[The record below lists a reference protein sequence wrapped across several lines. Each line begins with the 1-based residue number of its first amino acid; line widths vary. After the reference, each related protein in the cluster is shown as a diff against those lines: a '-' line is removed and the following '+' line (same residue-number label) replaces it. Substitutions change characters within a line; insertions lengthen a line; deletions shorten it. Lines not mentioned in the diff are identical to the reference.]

1 MVDYFGL
8 LPLGYCSDL
17 ENKVE
22 FDEDNLDFLEIKD
35 EEEEQILVT
44 NENQIV
50 LQSPHSP
57 VYIGTK
63 NSRLRV
69 TYTEIIDGLER
80 ITILLNYDFTTT
92 IELPICENMQL
103 WKKFNSD
110 GEVEIIPIDVRDMT
124 LDFGSAETDS
134 QALPPLSDMFGLI
147 RNGFCTLNIYV
158 ETRRPTQH
166 QSARSWLAIED
177 HLIVLR
183 SPDDAHWLGENT
195 GTYILKSVG
204 PNGRE
209 TKIYEEDFVV
219 FISDPNCH
227 DIRILERAELD
238 PMEIFLGDVTAH
250 FQ

>member
-1 MVDYFGL
+1 MVDSFGL
-8 LPLGYCSDL
+8 LVLGYCTAL

-22 FDEDNLDFLEIKD
+22 FDEHNLDFLEIED
-35 EEEEQILVT
+35 EENEQILVT
-44 NENQIV
+44 DENKIV

-63 NSRLRV
+63 NSRLLV
-69 TYTEIIDGLER
+69 TYTEIIDGLTR
-80 ITILLNYDFTTT
+80 ITILLRYDFTTT
-92 IELPICENMQL
+92 IELPICEDMQL
-103 WKKFNSD
+103 N
-110 GEVEIIPIDVRDMT
+110 PIDVGDMT

-134 QALPPLSDMFGLI
+134 QALPPLSDMFGVI

-158 ETRRPTQH
+158 EMRRPTNGLVLTPYQQ
-166 QSARSWLAIED
+166 QSERSWLTTED

-183 SPDDAHWLGENT
+183 SPDDVHWLGENT

-204 PNGRE
+204 PNGGE

-227 DIRILERAELD
+227 DIRILERAALG
-238 PMEIFLGDVTAH
+238 PMEIFLGDVTTH
-250 FQ
+250 F

>member
-8 LPLGYCSDL
+8 LPLGYCNDL

-22 FDEDNLDFLEIKD
+22 FDEDNLDFLEIQD

-63 NSRLRV
+63 NSRLLV
-69 TYTEIIDGLER
+69 TYTEIIDGLPR
-80 ITILLNYDFTTT
+80 ISVLLHHDFTTT
-92 IELPICENMQL
+92 IELPICEDMQL
-103 WKKFNSD
+103 N
-110 GEVEIIPIDVRDMT
+110 PIDVGDMT

-158 ETRRPTQH
+158 ETRRPTKH

>member
-1 MVDYFGL
+1 MVDSFGL
-8 LPLGYCSDL
+8 LPLGYCSNL

-22 FDEDNLDFLEIKD
+22 FDEDNLDFLEIED
-35 EEEEQILVT
+35 EEDEQILVT

-103 WKKFNSD
+103 NIPQDTREWN
-110 GEVEIIPIDVRDMT
+110 VNPIDVEDMT

-147 RNGFCTLNIYV
+147 RNGFCTVNIYV
-158 ETRRPTQH
+158 ETRRPTKNRA
-166 QSARSWLAIED
+166 SRFWLAVED

-183 SPDDAHWLGENT
+183 SPDSVDWLGENT

-204 PNGRE
+204 PNGGE
-209 TKIYEEDFVV
+209 TKIYEEDFGVH
-219 FISDPNCH
+219 ISDPNCH
-227 DIRILERAELD
+227 DIRILERAALS
-238 PMEIFLGDVTAH
+238 PMEIFLGDVTTH
-250 FQ
+250 RQ

>member
-1 MVDYFGL
+1 LVDSFGL
-8 LPLGYCSDL
+8 LVLGYCNNL

-63 NSRLRV
+63 NSRLLV
-69 TYTEIIDGLER
+69 TYTEIIDGLPR
-80 ITILLNYDFTTT
+80 ISVLLHHDFTTT
-92 IELPICENMQL
+92 IELPICEDMQL
-103 WKKFNSD
+103 N
-110 GEVEIIPIDVRDMT
+110 PIDVGDMT

-158 ETRRPTQH
+158 ETRRPTNG
-166 QSARSWLAIED
+166 
-177 HLIVLR
+177 LILT
-183 SPDDAHWLGENT
+183 P
-195 GTYILKSVG
+195 Y
-204 PNGRE
+204 
-209 TKIYEEDFVV
+209 
-219 FISDPNCH
+219 
-227 DIRILERAELD
+227 
-238 PMEIFLGDVTAH
+238 
-250 FQ
+250 